1 MVEVLIMSAKLATLE
16 PLEKKV
22 FWNQD
27 LDVIISV
34 YDVTSKYSSYELD
47 QLSTRELKFGNCS
60 GSMREVIIASIL

>member
-1 MVEVLIMSAKLATLE
+1 MVEFLIMSAKLATLE

-34 YDVTSKYSSYELD
+34 YDATSKYSSYELD
-47 QLSTRELKFGNCS
+47 QLSTRESKFGNCS
-60 GSMREVIIASIL
+60 ISMREVIIASVL